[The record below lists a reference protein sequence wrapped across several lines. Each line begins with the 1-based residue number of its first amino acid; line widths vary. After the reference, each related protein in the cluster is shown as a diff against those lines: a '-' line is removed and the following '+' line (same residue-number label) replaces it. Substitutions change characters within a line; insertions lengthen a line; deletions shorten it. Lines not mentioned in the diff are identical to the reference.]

1 MTRPHEA
8 TPTDRRTIPRPSRDG
23 SPTRRGDAGVGGFLR
38 KLGPG
43 LITGAADDD
52 PSGIATYSQAGAAF
66 GFGLLWTTLI
76 CLPLMVTVQLMC
88 ARIGLVSKSGLAS
101 ALREHYPRWLLWTAC
116 VLLVVGNTVNIA
128 ADLSGMAAAAA
139 MLSGLPAAALVP
151 VFAIVILALLV
162 YASYELMTQIFKW
175 MTLALFAYV
184 VAAFL
189 AHPSW
194 FAVLRG
200 TFIPHIALT
209 QDYLL
214 TFVAIL
220 GTTISPYLFFWQ
232 AAQTAEQD
240 EQIAMRFP
248 HRRRRA
254 MGREIRD
261 ARLDTW
267 VGMIASEIIMFFII
281 LTAGATLHTHGLTDV
296 QTASQAAAA
305 LRPVAGPL
313 AYWLF
318 AFGLVGTG
326 MLGVPV
332 LAGSAAYAVA
342 ESAGWE
348 RGMDEKPHTAK
359 EFYGVMAIAMLIG
372 TLLALLHINAI
383 KLLLWSA
390 VANGVLAPPLIVIIL
405 LVCNNASIMGEYRNG
420 RTANV
425 LGWVAAVLMTG
436 AAVAMIV
443 SFFVK

>member
-1 MTRPHEA
+1 MA
-8 TPTDRRTIPRPSRDG
+8 TTTDRRNDPRPPSQRADDA
-23 SPTRRGDAGVGGFLR
+23 TRADVGARSFLR

-66 GFGLLWTTLI
+66 GFGLLWTALI
-76 CLPLMVTVQLMC
+76 CLPLMATVQLMC

-101 ALREHYPRWLLWTAC
+101 ALRDHYPRWLLWTAC
-116 VLLVVGNTVNIA
+116 ALLVVGNTVNIA

-139 MLSGLPAAALVP
+139 MLSGVSAAALVP
-151 VFAIVILALLV
+151 VFAVAILALLV
-162 YASYELMTQIFKW
+162 YASYERMTQIFKW
-175 MTLALFAYV
+175 MTLALFAYI

-189 AHPSW
+189 AHPHW
-194 FAVLRG
+194 GAVLRG
-200 TFIPHIALT
+200 TVIPQISTT
-209 QDYLL
+209 QEYLL

-232 AAQTAEQD
+232 AAQTAEQ
-240 EQIAMRFP
+240 EQHIAMRHP
-248 HRRRRA
+248 YRRRRA
-254 MGREIRD
+254 LGREIRD

-267 VGMIASEIIMFFII
+267 AGMIASQVIMYFII
-281 LTAGATLHTHGLTDV
+281 LTAGATLHAHGVTDV
-296 QTASQAAAA
+296 ETAAQAAAA
-305 LRPVAGPL
+305 LKPVAGAL

-332 LAGSAAYAVA
+332 LAGSAAYAVSEA
-342 ESAGWE
+342 AGWE
-348 RGMDEKPHTAK
+348 RGMDEKPHAAK

-383 KLLLWSA
+383 RLLLWSA

-405 LVCNNASIMGEYRNG
+405 LVCNNDTVMGEYRNG

-425 LGWVAAVLMTG
+425 LGWIAAVLMT
-436 AAVAMIV
+436 AAAIAMIV
-443 SFFVK
+443 SFL

>member
-1 MTRPHEA
+1 MA
-8 TPTDRRTIPRPSRDG
+8 TPTERRTTPRPPREH
-23 SPTRRGDAGVGGFLR
+23 SPGTRGDAGPRSFFR

-66 GFGLLWTTLI
+66 GFGLLWTALI

-88 ARIGLVSKSGLAS
+88 ARIGLVSRSGLAS
-101 ALREHYPRWLLWTAC
+101 ALRDHYPRWLLWAAC
-116 VLLVVGNTVNIA
+116 SLLIIGNTVNIA

-139 MLSGLPAAALVP
+139 MLSGLSAAALVP
-151 VFAIVILALLV
+151 VFAVVILALLV
-162 YASYELMTQIFKW
+162 YASYERMTQIFKW

-184 VAAFL
+184 IAAFL
-189 AHPSW
+189 AHPRW
-194 FAVLRG
+194 LAVLRG
-200 TFIPHIALT
+200 TVIPQIAFT

-240 EQIAMRFP
+240 RHIALRFP
-248 HRRRRA
+248 YRRRRSV
-254 MGREIRD
+254 GREVRD
-261 ARLDTW
+261 ATVDTW
-267 VGMIASEIIMFFII
+267 VGMLASQLIMYFII
-281 LTAGATLHTHGLTDV
+281 LTAGATLHSMGVTDV
-296 QTASQAAAA
+296 QTADQAAAA
-305 LRPVAGPL
+305 LRPAAGASASL
-313 AYWLF
+313 LF
-318 AFGLVGTG
+318 ALGIIGTG

-342 ESAGWE
+342 EAAGWE
-348 RGMDEKPHTAK
+348 RGMDEKPHAAK
-359 EFYGVMAIAMLIG
+359 EFYGVMVVAMLIG

-405 LVCNNASIMGEYRNG
+405 LVCSNGTIMGRYRNG
-420 RTANV
+420 RAANA
-425 LGWVAAVLMTG
+425 LGWIAAVLMTG
-436 AAVAMIV
+436 AVLAMIV
-443 SFFVK
+443 SFIVK

>member
-1 MTRPHEA
+1 MA
-8 TPTDRRTIPRPSRDG
+8 TTTDRRNDPRPPSQRADDA
-23 SPTRRGDAGVGGFLR
+23 TRADVGARSFLR

-66 GFGLLWTTLI
+66 GFGLLWTALI

-101 ALREHYPRWLLWTAC
+101 ALRDHYPRWLLWTAC
-116 VLLVVGNTVNIA
+116 ALLVVGNTVNIA

-139 MLSGLPAAALVP
+139 MLSGVSAAALVP
-151 VFAIVILALLV
+151 VFAVAILALLV
-162 YASYELMTQIFKW
+162 YASYERMTQIFKW
-175 MTLALFAYV
+175 MTLALFAYI

-189 AHPSW
+189 AHPQW
-194 FAVLRG
+194 GVVLRG
-200 TFIPHIALT
+200 TVIPQISTT
-209 QDYLL
+209 QEYLL

-232 AAQTAEQD
+232 AAQTAEQ
-240 EQIAMRFP
+240 EQHIAMRHP
-248 HRRRRA
+248 YRRRRA
-254 MGREIRD
+254 LGREIRD
-261 ARLDTW
+261 ARVDTW
-267 VGMIASEIIMFFII
+267 AGMIASQVIMYFII
-281 LTAGATLHTHGLTDV
+281 LTAGATLHAHGVTDV
-296 QTASQAAAA
+296 ETAAQAAAA
-305 LRPVAGPL
+305 LKPVAGAL

-332 LAGSAAYAVA
+332 LAGSAAYAVSEA
-342 ESAGWE
+342 AGWE
-348 RGMDEKPHTAK
+348 RGMDEKPHAAK

-405 LVCNNASIMGEYRNG
+405 LVCNNHTVMGRYRNG

-425 LGWVAAVLMTG
+425 LGWIAAVLMT
-436 AAVAMIV
+436 AAAIAMIV
-443 SFFVK
+443 SFL

>member
-1 MTRPHEA
+1 MPLKLFRRLTDNA
-8 TPTDRRTIPRPSRDG
+8 TLKS
-23 SPTRRGDAGVGGFLR
+23 
-38 KLGPG
+38 LGPG

-66 GFGLLWTTLI
+66 GFGLLWTALI

-101 ALREHYPRWLLWTAC
+101 ALRDHYPRWLLWTAC
-116 VLLVVGNTVNIA
+116 ALLVVGNTVNIA

-139 MLSGLPAAALVP
+139 MLSGVSAAALVP
-151 VFAIVILALLV
+151 VFAVAILALLV
-162 YASYELMTQIFKW
+162 YASYERMTQIFKW
-175 MTLALFAYV
+175 MTLALFAYI

-189 AHPSW
+189 AHPQW
-194 FAVLRG
+194 GVVLRG
-200 TFIPHIALT
+200 TVIPQISTT
-209 QDYLL
+209 QEYLL

-232 AAQTAEQD
+232 AAQTAEQ
-240 EQIAMRFP
+240 EQHIAMRHP
-248 HRRRRA
+248 YRRRRA
-254 MGREIRD
+254 LGREIRD
-261 ARLDTW
+261 ARVDTW
-267 VGMIASEIIMFFII
+267 AGMIASQVIMYFIM
-281 LTAGATLHTHGLTDV
+281 LTAGATLHAHGVTDV
-296 QTASQAAAA
+296 ETAAQAAAA
-305 LRPVAGPL
+305 LKPVAGAL

-332 LAGSAAYAVA
+332 LAGSAAYAVSEA
-342 ESAGWE
+342 AGWE
-348 RGMDEKPHTAK
+348 RGMDEKPHAAK

-405 LVCNNASIMGEYRNG
+405 LVCNNHTVMGRYRNG

-425 LGWVAAVLMTG
+425 LGWIAAVLMT
-436 AAVAMIV
+436 AAAIAMIV
-443 SFFVK
+443 SFL